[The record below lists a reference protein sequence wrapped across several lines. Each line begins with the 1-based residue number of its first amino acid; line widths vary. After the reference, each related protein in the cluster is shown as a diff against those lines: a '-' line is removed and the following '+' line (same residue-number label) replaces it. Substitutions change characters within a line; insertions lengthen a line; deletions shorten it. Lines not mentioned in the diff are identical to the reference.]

1 MTVSEMARE
10 KAPECTGSIARCM
23 NKHEIR
29 ISKKVQMRLAA
40 ELIANELPNVPDV
53 RRSLTGKD
61 VIHQPGCHT
70 GTAIQRPVK
79 HGVSWT
85 TIGTSSACILRMH
98 IGVMQGSLTRPDL
111 QREMKYLEKLL
122 YKNRNQHRES
132 QHFHRLQEVS
142 LSFRNFCHGFMRQA
156 RLRPAKQAHTHS

>member
-10 KAPECTGSIARCM
+10 RALECTGSIVRCM
-23 NKHEIR
+23 NKHKIR

-40 ELIANELPNVPDV
+40 ELIADGLPNVPDV

-70 GTAIQRPVK
+70 GTAIQRTVR

-85 TIGTSSACILRMH
+85 TRGTSSACILRIH

-142 LSFRNFCHGFMRQA
+142 LSFPEFLSWLHASG
-156 RLRPAKQAHTHS
+156 